1 MSRGSSCPQEGPVRN
16 QATTKDMLSR
26 KLQPANREHLQ
37 LLNPLVAHTVEVKNI
52 FPVINIDHSHV
63 SFEVAIRPN
72 VKSLLQ
78 CKIETMVVGEET
90 SQIQTI
96 IINSS
101 DVTVL
106 RFVIGVDDTEKV
118 S

>member
-1 MSRGSSCPQEGPVRN
+1 MQK
-16 QATTKDMLSR
+16 QAAIKNTLPR
-26 KLQPANREHLQ
+26 KLQPETQQHLQ

-96 IINSS
+96 VINSS

-106 RFVIGVDDTEKV
+106 RFVIGVDDHEKV
-118 S
+118 G